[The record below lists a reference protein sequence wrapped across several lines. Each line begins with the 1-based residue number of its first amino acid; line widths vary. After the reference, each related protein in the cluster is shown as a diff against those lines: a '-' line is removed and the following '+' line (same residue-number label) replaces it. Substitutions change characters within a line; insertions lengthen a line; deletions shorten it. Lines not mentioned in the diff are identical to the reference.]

1 MKSTQSQT
9 PISLLIRLWGHLSD
23 RRKRHFCLL
32 TLLMCLSSLVEVV
45 SIGAVIPFLGAL
57 VDPENVFNQPFLNN
71 IFVSFGYV
79 VAREIVVPITISFAL
94 VAVMSGLVRMFVQ
107 RATIKFSFSVGAEI
121 SSEIYIKTLYQPYI
135 VHVSRNSS
143 EIISGITNKVNE
155 LIYSALMPALVALSS
170 SILLVAVLAAL
181 MRINF
186 IVSSVVGLIFAVVY
200 YLIVKLI
207 KRRLI
212 LDSKNIAIES
222 TKMIKL
228 LQEGLGGIRD
238 ILIDRT
244 QLIYGNIYSQS
255 DKILRESQGSKAF
268 IGQCPRYIIEM
279 VGIVLLSFTTLI
291 LSEGAGGLGESIPV
305 LGALAVAAQRL
316 LPLVQQIYAAWSG
329 LRGGAASISDA
340 LDLLDQ
346 KALLN
351 NSENNFDAVIQFKN
365 SLEIKGLSFK
375 YSDNE
380 PLVLSG
386 INLSILKGQRIGL
399 IGKTGSGK
407 STFMDVFMG
416 LLQKKSGSFLMDSV
430 EVDLF
435 NNPVWMKRIAHVP
448 QSIYL
453 TDASIAENIA
463 FGVSLDLIDYQ
474 RLRSV
479 AQKSEILD
487 LVDSWPDGF
496 KTIIGE
502 RGAKL
507 SGGQR
512 QRIGIARALYK
523 RADIIVLDEATS
535 ALDSHTESLVM
546 KTINQLDR
554 DVTILMI
561 AHRLSSLDFCDVIY
575 EVVDGSLS
583 LYKKMN

>member
-1 MKSTQSQT
+1 MKSTQSQSPT
-9 PISLLIRLWGHLSD
+9 LLLIRLWNHLPG
-23 RRKRHFCLL
+23 RRKKHFFLL
-32 TLLMCLSSLVEVV
+32 TFLMCLSSIVEVV

-57 VDPENVFNQPFLNN
+57 VDSEKVFSEPFLNA
-71 IFVSFGYV
+71 IFVSIGYTS
-79 VAREIVVPITISFAL
+79 AREIVVPITVSFAL
-94 VAVMSGLVRMFVQ
+94 IAVMSGLMRMFIQ
-107 RATIKFSFSVGAEI
+107 RATIKFSFAVGAEF
-121 SSEIYIKTLYQPYI
+121 SSEIYIKTLHQPYLI
-135 VHVSRNSS
+135 HISRNSS

-170 SILLVAVLAAL
+170 SILLVTVFTTL
-181 MRINF
+181 MKINF
-186 IVSSVVGLIFAVVY
+186 IVSSLVGLVFAVVY
-200 YLIVKLI
+200 YLIMKII

-212 LDSKNIAIES
+212 IDSKNIAIES

-244 QLIYGNIYSQS
+244 QLIYGNIYSKS

-268 IGQCPRYIIEM
+268 IGQCPRYIVEM
-279 VGIVLLSFTTLI
+279 VGIVLLSFTTLM
-291 LSEGAGGLGESIPV
+291 LSEGPGGLGESIPI
-305 LGALAVAAQRL
+305 LGALAIAAQRL

-346 KALLN
+346 RFWVGK
-351 NSENNFDAVIQFKN
+351 SENNFNNEIQFKKL
-365 SLEIKGLSFK
+365 LEIKGLSFK
-375 YSDNE
+375 YSDKG
-380 PLVLSG
+380 PIILSD
-386 INLSILKGQRIGL
+386 INLSIFRGQRIGL

-407 STFMDVFMG
+407 STFMDIFMG
-416 LLQKKSGSFLMDSV
+416 LLQKTSGSFLIDSV

-435 NNPVWMKRIAHVP
+435 NNPSWMKKIAHVP
-448 QSIYL
+448 QFIYL

-463 FGVSLDLIDYQ
+463 FGVSSDLIDYQ

-479 AQKSEILD
+479 AQKAEIFD
-487 LVDSWPDGF
+487 LIDSWPDGF
-496 KTIIGE
+496 ETIIGE

-523 RADIIVLDEATS
+523 NADLIILDEATS
-535 ALDSHTESLVM
+535 ALDGKTEGLIM
-546 KTINQLDR
+546 KTINQLDKN
-554 DVTILMI
+554 VTILMI

-575 EVVDGSLS
+575 EVSDSSLS
-583 LYKKMN
+583 LYKN